1 MCDVDM
7 SEKWLVFS
15 QYITLSLLLYFFY
28 IARKNAQFVSS
39 EDDVKVLFS
48 VFFSITIFYQE
59 TSLSLNLPILILHN
73 LFSKLKRKS
82 I

>member
-1 MCDVDM
+1 MSLKMMCDVGM

-15 QYITLSLLLYFFY
+15 QYITLPHFLYFLY

-48 VFFSITIFYQE
+48 VFFS
-59 TSLSLNLPILILHN
+59 
-73 LFSKLKRKS
+73 
-82 I
+82 